1 MVTGSFFLASYY
13 ELIQLEDI
21 KCLLFSDDFKTY
33 TVFTCLSFP
42 SKKAQVSVRVCNNF
56 KVWYCVNFSHFMCDA
71 KFFSLTIYIYAFTE
85 CIYVKCMSPSFFF
98 FFILLYLKSRVMF
111 SSLKTNISN
120 ILKLTVRLK
129 TGKP

>member
-1 MVTGSFFLASYY
+1 MVKGSFFLASDY

-85 CIYVKCMSPSFFF
+85 CIYVKCMSPNFFCF
-98 FFILLYLKSRVMF
+98 YPFIFEKSCHVF
-111 SSLKTNISN
+111 QS
-120 ILKLTVRLK
+120 
-129 TGKP
+129 